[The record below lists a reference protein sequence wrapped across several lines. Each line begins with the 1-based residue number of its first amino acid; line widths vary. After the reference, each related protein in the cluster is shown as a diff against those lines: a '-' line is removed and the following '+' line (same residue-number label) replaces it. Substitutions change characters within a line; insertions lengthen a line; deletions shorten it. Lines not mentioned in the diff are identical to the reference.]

1 MVLRADKDGSL
12 VLIRDRRVQRDSKK
26 TVKMSDLHFII
37 ITTIMRSSRLARG
50 LRKKSSNIYRD
61 DAQVMRLLEIK
72 GKPGESNLE

>member
-1 MVLRADKDGSL
+1 
-12 VLIRDRRVQRDSKK
+12 
-26 TVKMSDLHFII
+26 
-37 ITTIMRSSRLARG
+37 MRSSRLARG